1 MPQLFPMFIWTY
13 AHAMNVLVDSSVWVG
28 HFKQRNEHLVALL
41 GTDSVVC
48 HPHIVAEVACGTPPS
63 RKAIISMLSEL
74 ERVPI
79 ASQDEL
85 LALLDARRLF
95 GRGCGFVD
103 LSLLASVLI
112 NEMTLIWTLDKRF
125 KQIAT
130 EVNRAFSPK
139 LHS

>member
-1 MPQLFPMFIWTY
+1 
-13 AHAMNVLVDSSVWVG
+13 
-28 HFKQRNEHLVALL
+28 
-41 GTDSVVC
+41 
-48 HPHIVAEVACGTPPS
+48 
-63 RKAIISMLSEL
+63 MLSAL

-85 LALLDARRLF
+85 LAPLDARRLF

-112 NEMTLIWTLDKRF
+112 NEMTLIWTLDKKF
-125 KQIAT
+125 EQIAI
-130 EVNRAFSPK
+130 EVSRDFSPK